1 MKKIITFNILILL
14 IYGLSGCTQVVT
26 APIKVT
32 GAVVSSTID
41 IAGSATHAVV
51 GNKTSNSLH
60 F

>member
-14 IYGLSGCTQVVT
+14 IYSLSGCTQVVT

-41 IAGSATHAVV
+41 IAGSAAHAVV
-51 GNKTSNSLH
+51 GNKASNSLH